1 MSDESL
7 IAVFV
12 DYENLAIGVRDAKIG
27 RFRMDLVLKR
37 LLEKGRIVYKRAYC
51 DWGRYRDDVAEFH
64 RHGVELIDI
73 PQSKASGKNSADI
86 RMVVDALDL
95 CYAKEHIDVFA
106 LLSGDSDF
114 SPVVHKLK
122 ENDKRVIG
130 SGVKSSTSNLLIAS
144 CDEFIYYDDL
154 VRAAERPKPEPKSTK
169 GKASGDKTKDKRL
182 EAIEQVQE
190 IVRSLSSQYDPLWGS
205 LVKQTIRRVYPGF
218 SESYYGF
225 QTFSDLLE
233 AAEDEG
239 LIALDYDEDRGNYK
253 VRTVPA
259 TKR

>member
-1 MSDESL
+1 MSDEPL

-12 DYENLAIGVRDAKIG
+12 DYENLAIGARDAKMG
-27 RFRMDLVLKR
+27 RFRVEIILKR

-51 DWGRYRDDVAEFH
+51 DWGRYREDVQEFH
-64 RHGVELIDI
+64 RNGVELIDI
-73 PQSKASGKNSADI
+73 PQSKMSGKNSADI

-95 CYAKEHIDVFA
+95 CYAKNHIDQFA

-130 SGVKSSTSNLLIAS
+130 CGVKSSTSNLLIAS

-154 VRAAERPKPEPKSTK
+154 VRAAERVKPEVRRKT
-169 GKASGDKTKDKRL
+169 GKPADKKEDKREEAL
-182 EAIEQVQE
+182 ERLVE
-190 IVRSLSSQYDPLWGS
+190 IVRSLETEYDPLWGS

-218 SESYYGF
+218 SEQYYGF

-233 AAEDEG
+233 AAEDTG
-239 LIALDYDEDRGNYK
+239 LIVLDYDDSRGNYK
-253 VRTVPA
+253 VRSKPA
-259 TKR
+259 AAS

>member
-1 MSDESL
+1 MSDEPL

-12 DYENLAIGVRDAKIG
+12 DYENLAIGARDAKMG
-27 RFRMDLVLKR
+27 RFRVEIVLKR

-51 DWGRYRDDVAEFH
+51 DWGRYREDVAEFH
-64 RHGVELIDI
+64 RNGVELIDI
-73 PQSKASGKNSADI
+73 PQSKMSGKNSADI

-95 CYAKEHIDVFA
+95 CYAKEHIDQFA

-130 SGVKSSTSNLLIAS
+130 CGVKSSTSNLLIAS

-154 VRAAERPKPEPKSTK
+154 VRAAERVKPAMPRK
-169 GKASGDKTKDKRL
+169 GKPSEKKDKKQEGLERL
-182 EAIEQVQE
+182 VE
-190 IVRSLSSQYDPLWGS
+190 IVNSLETEYDPLWGS

-218 SESYYGF
+218 SEQYYGF

-233 AAEDEG
+233 EAEDEG
-239 LIALDYDEDRGNYK
+239 LIVLDYDDSRGNYK
-253 VRTVPA
+253 VRTKKPA
-259 TKR
+259 

>member
-1 MSDESL
+1 MADEPL

-12 DYENLAIGVRDAKIG
+12 DYENLAIGVRDAKYG

-64 RHGVELIDI
+64 RSGVELIDI

-95 CYAKEHIDVFA
+95 CYAKEHIDQFA

-130 SGVKSSTSNLLIAS
+130 CGVKSSTSNLLIAS

-154 VRAAERPKPEPKSTK
+154 VRAAERPKPEPRRK
-169 GKASGDKTKDKRL
+169 GKTTDKQDKKDEGLERL
-182 EAIEQVQE
+182 LE
-190 IVRSLSSQYDPLWGS
+190 IVRSLEKEYDPLWGS

-218 SESYYGF
+218 SEQYYGF

-239 LIALDYDEDRGNYK
+239 LLTLDYDDSRGNYK
-253 VRTVPA
+253 VRTQSA
-259 TKR
+259 AAR

>member
-1 MSDESL
+1 MSDEPL

-12 DYENLAIGVRDAKIG
+12 DYENLALGVRDAKYG
-27 RFRMDLVLKR
+27 RFQIDLVLKR

-51 DWGRYRDDVAEFH
+51 DWGRYRDDVVEFH

-73 PQSKASGKNSADI
+73 PQSKVSGKNSADI

-95 CYAKEHIDVFA
+95 CYAKGHIDVFG

-130 SGVKSSTSNLLIAS
+130 CGVKSSTSNLLIAS

-154 VRAAERPKPEPKSTK
+154 VRAAERTKPDARARK
-169 GKASGDKTKDKRL
+169 GKPADKRG
-182 EAIEQVQE
+182 EAFERLLE
-190 IVRSLSSQYDPLWGS
+190 IVRSLETDYEPVWGS

-218 SESYYGF
+218 SEQYYGF
-225 QTFSDLLE
+225 QTFADLLE

-239 LIALDYDEDRGNYK
+239 VLALDYDEHRGNYK
-253 VRTVPA
+253 VRSKPA
-259 TKR
+259 GAAR

>member
-1 MSDESL
+1 
-7 IAVFV
+7 
-12 DYENLAIGVRDAKIG
+12 
-27 RFRMDLVLKR
+27 
-37 LLEKGRIVYKRAYC
+37 
-51 DWGRYRDDVAEFH
+51 
-64 RHGVELIDI
+64 
-73 PQSKASGKNSADI
+73 
-86 RMVVDALDL
+86 
-95 CYAKEHIDVFA
+95 
-106 LLSGDSDF
+106 
-114 SPVVHKLK
+114 VHKLK

-154 VRAAERPKPEPKSTK
+154 VRAAERPKPEPKSAK
-169 GKASGDKTKDKRL
+169 GKPGDKVKDKRFEGL
-182 EAIEQVQE
+182 EQVQE

-239 LIALDYDEDRGNYK
+239 MIALEYDEDRGNYK
-253 VRTVPA
+253 VRIPPA

>member
-1 MSDESL
+1 MSDEPL

-12 DYENLAIGVRDAKIG
+12 DYENLAIGVRDAKSG
-27 RFRMDLVLKR
+27 RFKIDLVLKR

-130 SGVKSSTSNLLIAS
+130 CGVKSSTSNLLIAS

-154 VRAAERPKPEPKSTK
+154 VRAAAAKPAVARPKGKPTEKS
-169 GKASGDKTKDKRL
+169 DKKQEALERL
-182 EAIEQVQE
+182 LE
-190 IVRSLSSQYDPLWGS
+190 IVRSLETEYDPLWGS

-218 SESYYGF
+218 SEQYYGF

-239 LIALDYDEDRGNYK
+239 FITLEYDDSRGNYK
-253 VRTVPA
+253 VRSKLA
-259 TKR
+259 AAR

>member
-1 MSDESL
+1 MSDEPL

-12 DYENLAIGVRDAKIG
+12 DFENLAIGVRDAKMG
-27 RFRMDLVLKR
+27 RFRMDLILKR

-51 DWGRYRDDVAEFH
+51 DWGRYREDVAEFH
-64 RHGVELIDI
+64 RSGVELIDI
-73 PQSKASGKNSADI
+73 PQSRASGKNSADI

-95 CYAKEHIDVFA
+95 CYAKGHIDLFA

-130 SGVKSSTSNLLIAS
+130 CGVKSSTSNLLIAS

-154 VRAAERPKPEPKSTK
+154 VRAADRPKPAP
-169 GKASGDKTKDKRL
+169 KTKSGKPTDKKDKKDEGLERL
-182 EAIEQVQE
+182 LE
-190 IVRSLSSQYDPLWGS
+190 IVRSLETEYDPLWGS

-218 SESYYGF
+218 SEQYYGF

-239 LIALDYDEDRGNYK
+239 MISLDYDDSRGNYK
-253 VRTVPA
+253 VRSQPA
-259 TKR
+259 PKR